1 MAIFGSRTTKP
12 AFGADIKAA
21 AGAAQQATINA
32 TYTYTVGTQ
41 ELRALQL
48 PTISRARDL
57 IASMIGCLDLR
68 AYRLA
73 WDPQE
78 EEYTKIY
85 VEGESWFTRPDPA
98 VTRNFIMANT
108 FSDLLFYGR
117 AFWLIT
123 GRYSTGFPA
132 SFKWLPAANISTL
145 DQGGPAWFQ
154 PSDQV
159 QFNGV
164 DVDSRNLVQF
174 LAPSMGIVYSGA
186 AAIDTAW
193 KLDNAARRFA
203 SNEIA
208 AGYLQQRGGE
218 PMSAEDLGELAAA
231 WSAARQRNA
240 IGALNEFVE
249 WREFSSDPAKL
260 QLVEARQYQALELAR
275 LANIP
280 PYLVGAPT
288 GTGMT
293 YQNALQARQ
302 DLYLFGAKP
311 YLDCLQETLSGNN
324 VLPAGKHVEF
334 DLDDYL
340 GDNDL
345 VESPLVTTPTS
356 DRMYQDDQEDNNVE
370 ARRP

>member
-1 MAIFGSRTTKP
+1 MGLFSSRKMTP
-12 AFGADIKAA
+12 AFGAEVRAQ
-21 AGAAQQATINA
+21 AGLAAQTTSA
-32 TYTYTVGTQ
+32 TYTYTIGTP

-78 EEYTKIY
+78 EEHEKLY

-123 GRYSTGFPA
+123 SRYSTGFPA
-132 SFKWLPAANISTL
+132 SFKWLPAANINTL
-145 DQGGPAWFQ
+145 DQSGPAWFQ

-159 QFNGV
+159 EFNGV
-164 DVDSRNLVQF
+164 HIDSANLVQF
-174 LAPSMGIVYSGA
+174 LSPIMGIVYSGQQ
-186 AAIDTAW
+186 AIDTAY

-203 SNEIA
+203 ANEIA
-208 AGYLQQRGGE
+208 AGYLQQTPGSE
-218 PMSAEDLGELAAA
+218 PMSGDELGEMAAA

-240 IGALNEFVE
+240 IGALNQFVE
-249 WREFSSDPAKL
+249 WKEFSSDPAKL

-311 YLDCLQETLSGNN
+311 YIDCIEETLSGNN
-324 VLPAGKHVEF
+324 VIAAGKHIEF

-340 GDNDL
+340 GDNDM
-345 VESPLVTTPTS
+345 VESPLVDTPTS
-356 DRMYQDDQEDNNVE
+356 IREDVTE
-370 ARRP
+370 

>member
-1 MAIFGSRTTKP
+1 MGIFRKATPPS
-12 AFGADIKAA
+12 FGAEVKAA
-21 AGAAQQATINA
+21 VGNAGSLINQP
-32 TYTYTVGTQ
+32 YTYMTNNA

-57 IASMIGCLDLR
+57 IASMIGCLDLKQYTLVWDEAEGEYEK
-68 AYRLA
+68 AYIR
-73 WDPQE
+73 
-78 EEYTKIY
+78 
-85 VEGESWFTRPDPA
+85 GESWFTRPDPK

-117 AFWLIT
+117 AFWYVT
-123 GRYSTGFPA
+123 SRYSTGFPA
-132 SFKWLPAANISTL
+132 SFQWLPIANVSTP
-145 DQGGPAWFQ
+145 DQAGPQFYTA
-154 PSDQV
+154 SDEV
-159 QFNGV
+159 EFN
-164 DVDSRNLVQF
+164 DVILPNENVIQF
-174 LAPSMGIVYSGA
+174 LSPIMGIVYTGA
-186 AAIDTAW
+186 QAMDTAF
-193 KLDNAARRFA
+193 KLDAAARRF
-203 SNEIA
+203 STNEIS

-218 PMSAEDLGELAAA
+218 PMTGEELAELAAG
-231 WSAARQRNA
+231 WSAARRNNA

-249 WREFSSDPAKL
+249 WKEFSSDPSKL

-275 LANIP
+275 LSNIP

-311 YLDCLQETLSGNN
+311 YIDCIEETLSGDN
-324 VLPAGKHVEF
+324 VIPRGRHIEF

-345 VESPLVTTPTS
+345 VESPLVDTPTS
-356 DRMYQDDQEDNNVE
+356 IREDVSDD
-370 ARRP
+370 

>member
-1 MAIFGSRTTKP
+1 MALFQRRVTTP
-12 AFGADIKAA
+12 AFGADIRAA
-21 AGAAQQATINA
+21 AGAAQQSSVDAIYTFTI
-32 TYTYTVGTQ
+32 GSSQ
-41 ELRALQL
+41 LRALQL

-57 IASMIGCLDLR
+57 MASMIACLDLR
-68 AYRLA
+68 SYRLA

-78 EEYTKIY
+78 ERYEKIY

-108 FSDLLFYGR
+108 FSDLLFNGR

-123 GRYSTGFPA
+123 SRYSTGFPA
-132 SFKWLPAANISTL
+132 SFKWLPAANINTL
-145 DQGGPAWFQ
+145 DQAGPQWFQ

-164 DVDSRNLVQF
+164 HVDSTNLVQF
-174 LAPSMGIVYSGA
+174 LAPSMGIIYSGA

-193 KLDNAARRFA
+193 KLDNAARRFS

-218 PMSAEDLGELAAA
+218 PMSAEDLGELAGA
-231 WSAARQRNA
+231 WSIARQRNA

-249 WREFSSDPAKL
+249 WKEYSADPSKL
-260 QLVEARQYQALELAR
+260 QLVEGRQYQALELAR
-275 LANIP
+275 LTNIP

-293 YQNALQARQ
+293 YQNAVQARQ

-334 DLDDYL
+334 DLENYL

-345 VESPLVTTPTS
+345 VDSPLVTTPTS
-356 DRMYQDDQEDNNVE
+356 ERVE
-370 ARRP
+370 YDA

>member
-1 MAIFGSRTTKP
+1 M
-12 AFGADIKAA
+12 
-21 AGAAQQATINA
+21 
-32 TYTYTVGTQ
+32 V
-41 ELRALQL
+41 
-48 PTISRARDL
+48 
-57 IASMIGCLDLR
+57 GCLDLR

-73 WDPQE
+73 WDSME
-78 EEYTKIY
+78 EGYEKLY
-85 VEGESWFTRPDPA
+85 VEGESWFTRPDPR

-117 AFWLIT
+117 AFWYVT
-123 GRYSTGFPA
+123 SRYSTGFPA
-132 SFKWLPAANISTL
+132 SFEWLPASNVSTI
-145 DQGGPAWFQ
+145 DQQGPQWFR
-154 PSDQV
+154 PSDEV
-159 QFNGV
+159 EFNGV
-164 DVDSRNLVQF
+164 MVPSENLIQF
-174 LAPSMGIVYSGA
+174 LSPIMGIVYSGA
-186 AAIDTAW
+186 TAMDTAW
-193 KLDNAARRFA
+193 KLDQASRRFA

-240 IGALNEFVE
+240 VGALNEFVE
-249 WREFSSDPAKL
+249 WKEFDSDPSKL

-275 LANIP
+275 LSNIP

-311 YLDCLQETLSGNN
+311 YIDCIEETLSGNN

-356 DRMYQDDQEDNNVE
+356 DRMYQDSET
-370 ARRP
+370 

>member
-1 MAIFGSRTTKP
+1 MALFERRVKTP
-12 AFGADIKAA
+12 AFGADIRAA

-32 TYTYTVGTQ
+32 TYTWTIGTG

-78 EEYTKIY
+78 ESYEKIY

-98 VTRNFIMANT
+98 VTRNWIMSNT

-123 GRYSTGFPA
+123 SRYSTGFPA
-132 SFKWLPAANISTL
+132 SYKWLPAANINTL
-145 DQGGPAWFQ
+145 DQAGPQWFG

-164 DVDSRNLVQF
+164 DVDSTNLVQF

-193 KLDNAARRFA
+193 KLDNAARRFS

-231 WSAARQRNA
+231 WSIARQRNA

-249 WREFSSDPAKL
+249 WKEYAADPSKL
-260 QLVEARQYQALELAR
+260 QLVEGRQYQALELAR

-288 GTGMT
+288 GSGMT

-345 VESPLVTTPTS
+345 VDSPLVTTPTS
-356 DRMYQDDQEDNNVE
+356 ERVDYD
-370 ARRP
+370 A

>member
-1 MAIFGSRTTKP
+1 MGIFSRRTTGP
-12 AFGADIKAA
+12 AFGAEIKAA
-21 AGAAQQATINA
+21 AGAAGQAINSVM
-32 TYTYTVGTQ
+32 TYSVGTA

-68 AYRLA
+68 AYRLV
-73 WDPQE
+73 WYPEKQE
-78 EEYTKIY
+78 YDKVY
-85 VEGESWFTRPDPA
+85 VEGESWFTRPDPK
-98 VTRNFIMANT
+98 VTRNFIMANS

-117 AFWLIT
+117 CFWYVT
-123 GRYSTGFPA
+123 SRYSTGYPA
-132 SFKWLPAANISTL
+132 SFEWLPASNISTL
-145 DQGGPAWFQ
+145 DQQGPQWFK

-159 QFNGV
+159 EFNGV
-164 DVDSRNLVQF
+164 MVPTENLVQF
-174 LAPSMGIVYSGA
+174 LSPIMGIVYSGA
-186 AAIDTAW
+186 SAMDTAY
-193 KLDNAARRFA
+193 KLDNAARRFS

-208 AGYLQQRGGE
+208 AGYLKQTSGE
-218 PMSAEDLGELAAA
+218 PMSSEELGELAAA

-240 IGALNEFVE
+240 IGALNEHVE
-249 WREFSSDPAKL
+249 WREFDSDPSKL

-280 PYLVGAPT
+280 PYMVGAPT

-293 YQNALQARQ
+293 YNNALQARQ
-302 DLYLFGAKP
+302 DLYLFGGKP
-311 YLDCLQETLSGNN
+311 YIDCIEETLSGNN

-345 VESPLVTTPTS
+345 VESPMVTTPTS
-356 DRMYQDDQEDNNVE
+356 DRMVDDTED
-370 ARRP
+370 PID

>member
-1 MAIFGSRTTKP
+1 MALFERRTSKG

-21 AGAAQQATINA
+21 AGAAQKATIYA
-32 TYTYTVGTQ
+32 TYTYTVGTA

-57 IASMIGCLDLR
+57 IASMVGCLDLR

-73 WDPQE
+73 WDPME
-78 EEYTKIY
+78 EEYEKLYI
-85 VEGESWFTRPDPA
+85 EGESWFTRPDPA
-98 VTRNFIMANT
+98 VTRNFIMAST

-123 GRYSTGFPA
+123 SRYSTGYPA
-132 SFKWLPAANISTL
+132 SFKWLPAANINTL
-145 DQGGPAWFQ
+145 DQAGPAWFQ

-164 DVDSRNLVQF
+164 DVDSTNLVQF

-193 KLDNAARRFA
+193 KLDTAARRFS

-231 WSAARQRNA
+231 WSLARQRNA

-249 WREFSSDPAKL
+249 WKEFDSDPNRL
-260 QLVEARQYQALELAR
+260 QLVESRQYQSLELAR

-311 YLDCLQETLSGNN
+311 FLDCIQETLSGNN

-356 DRMYQDDQEDNNVE
+356 DRMEVDS
-370 ARRP
+370 

>member
-1 MAIFGSRTTKP
+1 MGLFSRSVPP

-21 AGAAQQATINA
+21 AGSAAQTALSQTM
-32 TYTYTVGTQ
+32 TYTVGTA

-68 AYRLA
+68 AYRLQ
-73 WDPQE
+73 WDPTE
-78 EEYTKIY
+78 AEYSKVY
-85 VEGESWFTRPDPA
+85 VEGESWFTRPDPK
-98 VTRNFIMANT
+98 VTRNFIMSNL
-108 FSDLLFYGR
+108 FSDLFFYGR
-117 AFWLIT
+117 AFWYVT
-123 GRYSTGFPA
+123 ARYSTGFPA
-132 SFKWLPAANISTL
+132 SFEWLPAANVETP
-145 DQGGPAWFQ
+145 DQQGPQFFK
-154 PSDQV
+154 PSDEV
-159 QFNGV
+159 EFNGV
-164 DVDSRNLVQF
+164 TLPNENVIQF
-174 LAPSMGIVYSGA
+174 LSPIMGMIYTGRVA
-186 AAIDTAW
+186 MDTAY
-193 KLDNAARRFA
+193 KLDQAARRFA
-203 SNEIA
+203 STEIA

-218 PMSAEDLGELAAA
+218 PMTAEDLAELAAGWA
-231 WSAARQRNA
+231 SARRNNA

-249 WREFSSDPAKL
+249 WKEFDSDPSKL

-311 YLDCLQETLSGNN
+311 YLDCIQETLSGNN
-324 VLPAGKHVEF
+324 VLPAGRHVEF

-345 VESPLVTTPTS
+345 VESPLVDTPTS
-356 DRMYQDDQEDNNVE
+356 IREDVNND
-370 ARRP
+370 

>member
-1 MAIFGSRTTKP
+1 MALFGSRTTKP

-48 PTISRARDL
+48 PTVSRARDL
-57 IASMIGCLDLR
+57 IASMVGCLDLR
-68 AYRLA
+68 SYRLA

-78 EEYTKIY
+78 EEYEKIY

-132 SFKWLPAANISTL
+132 SFKWLPAANITTL
-145 DQGGPAWFQ
+145 DQAGPAWFQ

-174 LAPSMGIVYSGA
+174 LAPIMGIVYSGA

-193 KLDNAARRFA
+193 KLDNAARR
-203 SNEIA
+203 
-208 AGYLQQRGGE
+208 LR
-218 PMSAEDLGELAAA
+218 PMRLRPATCSSAAA
-231 WSAARQRNA
+231 NPCPPKISASSQPHGPQHGNA
-240 IGALNEFVE
+240 TQSAPSTN
-249 WREFSSDPAKL
+249 SS
-260 QLVEARQYQALELAR
+260 
-275 LANIP
+275 N
-280 PYLVGAPT
+280 
-288 GTGMT
+288 GT
-293 YQNALQARQ
+293 NS
-302 DLYLFGAKP
+302 
-311 YLDCLQETLSGNN
+311 TLI
-324 VLPAGKHVEF
+324 LP
-334 DLDDYL
+334 
-340 GDNDL
+340 N
-345 VESPLVTTPTS
+345 SS
-356 DRMYQDDQEDNNVE
+356 W
-370 ARRP
+370 

>member
-1 MAIFGSRTTKP
+1 MDTLRLVGIFSRRNSTP
-12 AFGADIKAA
+12 AFGAEIKAA
-21 AGAAQQATINA
+21 AGAANQAIAQTFSYTIGNA
-32 TYTYTVGTQ
+32 

-68 AYRLA
+68 AYRLQ
-73 WDPQE
+73 WDPAE
-78 EEYTKIY
+78 EEYSKVY
-85 VEGESWFTRPDPA
+85 VEGEAWFTRPDPK

-108 FSDLLFYGR
+108 FSDLFFYGR
-117 AFWLIT
+117 AFWYIT
-123 GRYSTGFPA
+123 SRYSTGFPA
-132 SFKWLPAANISTL
+132 SFEWLPATMISTL
-145 DQGGPAWFQ
+145 DQTGPQWFK

-159 QFNGV
+159 EFNGV
-164 DVDSRNLVQF
+164 MVPSENLVQF
-174 LAPSMGIVYSGA
+174 LSPIMGIVYSGTQA
-186 AAIDTAW
+186 MDTAY
-193 KLDNAARRFA
+193 KLDQAARRF
-203 SNEIA
+203 STNEIA

-218 PMSAEDLGELAAA
+218 SMSADDLKELAAGWA
-231 WSAARQRNA
+231 AARRANA

-249 WREFSSDPAKL
+249 WKEFNSDPSKL
-260 QLVEARQYQALELAR
+260 QLVEGRQYQALELAR

-324 VLPAGKHVEF
+324 ILPIGRHVEF

-345 VESPLVTTPTS
+345 VESPMVDTPTS
-356 DRMYQDDQEDNNVE
+356 IRETED
-370 ARRP
+370 